1 MPKEIGAWGV
11 EVEVGGKYLVS
22 LAGCMFQKIVENW
35 VRESPVS
42 LVTLDLLGGNYA
54 VTFGQVLGH

>member
-22 LAGCMFQKIVENW
+22 LAGCMFQTVWK
-35 VRESPVS
+35 
-42 LVTLDLLGGNYA
+42 
-54 VTFGQVLGH
+54 FG